1 MQQQQTRAE
10 DLRQAN
16 APRSPSP
23 IKPSQQEQEVLS
35 SSIFSSPHSILPS
48 GPPGLPFPP
57 PFYHPL
63 MANPLYR
70 LSPLLAQLNP
80 LLLFKHNKSQMELV
94 ESQIKSQME
103 VVEEH
108 RKLLLSFGIS
118 SGGKASSE
126 EEEKNDDWKDVESE
140 PDVKVEVDDDD
151 DEDIEEEDHHRHQEG
166 NDEHDNDPVDLTFKL
181 SDEEGLAA

>member
-1 MQQQQTRAE
+1 MQQQQARAE

-23 IKPSQQEQEVLS
+23 IKASQEQEVLS
-35 SSIFSSPHSILPS
+35 PVFSPSPHSILPS
-48 GPPGLPFPP
+48 PPGLPFPP
-57 PFYHPL
+57 HFYHPL

-80 LLLFKHNKSQMELV
+80 LLLFRHNKSQMELV

-118 SGGKASSE
+118 PGGKAAGE
-126 EEEKNDDWKDVESE
+126 GTKEDWKDIDGE

-151 DEDIEEEDHHRHQEG
+151 IEEEDHHQEG
-166 NDEHDNDPVDLTFKL
+166 NDDHDNDPVDLTFKS
-181 SDEEGLAA
+181 SDEEGLAAREYD